1 MLEHG
6 DFEIKTIESVVHT
19 YPVGG
24 FNEYGIKR
32 IRQSILNA
40 CPYDRKWA
48 LYEHPKDVAGL
59 TPEAALEI
67 ALSYKEFCENGCVV
81 IALEVCSTWQNV
93 IARKL
98 KQDLAI
104 PLYFDSNGSNLEV
117 LIHQHLHQ

>member
-6 DFEIKTIESVVHT
+6 DFEIEIIGNVVHT

-24 FNEYGIKR
+24 FNEHGIKR
-32 IRQSILNA
+32 IRQSIMNA
-40 CPYDRKWA
+40 RPYDEKWA

-67 ALSYKEFCENGCVV
+67 ALSYKEFCKNDCVV

-93 IARKL
+93 IAKRL
-98 KQDLAI
+98 KKELPI
-104 PLYFDSNGSNLEV
+104 PLYFDSNGSRLEA
-117 LIHQHLHQ
+117 LIHRHLHE